1 MIGLSAST
9 FRHPLWHCA
18 LVAALLAAPVAASAH
33 GEASHGK
40 PSGPVIREQKPWGI
54 AGDAKAVSRTIE
66 VTMSVTPSS
75 DEDAPL
81 ASDGPPC

>member
-1 MIGLSAST
+1 MIGISAST
-9 FRHPLWHCA
+9 LRHSLWHCA
-18 LVAALLAAPVAASAH
+18 LVAALLTTPVAACTH

-66 VTMSVTPSS
+66 GTMSVTPSS

-81 ASDGPPC
+81 AADRPPC

>member
-9 FRHPLWHCA
+9 PRHPLWHCT
-18 LVAALLAAPVAASAH
+18 LVAALIAAPVAASAH

-40 PSGPVIREQKPWGI
+40 PSGPIIREQKPWGI

-66 VTMSVTPSS
+66 VTMSVTSSS
-75 DEDAPL
+75 DEDAPF
-81 ASDGPPC
+81 AADIPPC